1 MKRTGDHWRLTA
13 RALAGLIAVAF
24 FASGCAVSR
33 ISNPFKSGDED
44 SAASAVNEDKLLETA
59 KADAGAD
66 LPTGAS
72 THCPQ
77 VVAWPRDRLLTVY
90 EAGHVGD
97 QNSIVHRGEITK
109 MARECQLY
117 SDRVVVKY
125 GFAGRVLTGPKGGP
139 GSVTLGVD
147 IRVDGAQRNTLATD
161 KMKVTTTIPAGA
173 PAGYFSMVREIAFPI
188 VVGTRPEDYKI
199 FVAFD
204 RNVPN
209 AG

>member
-1 MKRTGDHWRLTA
+1 VKRTGDHWRLTA

-59 KADAGAD
+59 KVDAGTD
-66 LPTGAS
+66 LPSGAS

-117 SDRVVVKY
+117 SDRVIVKY